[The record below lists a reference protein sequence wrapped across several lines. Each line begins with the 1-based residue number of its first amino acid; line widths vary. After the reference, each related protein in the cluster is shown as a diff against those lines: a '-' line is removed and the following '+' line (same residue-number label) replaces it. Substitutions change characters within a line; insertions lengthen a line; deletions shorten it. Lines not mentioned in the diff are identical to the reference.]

1 MKPGLYRFR
10 FFVDGRAER
19 SSLKLSVESLDA
31 SGEAERV
38 DDLDVIRDI
47 EEVRFAFLAE
57 RKRGEPPQWIE
68 EWAEESI
75 PAAISIRVR
84 IRGQEPWPAIV
95 VAPRIEAQG

>member
-1 MKPGLYRFR
+1 
-10 FFVDGRAER
+10 
-19 SSLKLSVESLDA
+19 VESLDA